1 MPPTNGAIIYLFGYS
16 GCGKLTIARAIQAQ
30 MDCIV
35 AHNHLIN
42 NVIFSLIDADGK
54 SRLPDAVWRNVK
66 RVRSAAFDTIR
77 DLAKPG
83 RTFVLTNTL
92 LDNDPE
98 DAEWFQDVV
107 QLARDRNA
115 FFLPVRLT
123 LSPEELARRVVS
135 PGRAEQFKEV
145 DPVAAMEKANQSQV
159 FQPKG
164 HDVLEMDITTMTA
177 EDAAGRI
184 VERLHHG
191 LARQTYG

>member
-1 MPPTNGAIIYLFGYS
+1 MPPINGAIIYLFGYS

-54 SRLPDAVWRNVK
+54 SKLPEAVWRNVK

-145 DPVAAMEKANQSQV
+145 DPVAAMKKANQSQV
-159 FQPKG
+159 LRPQG

-177 EDAAGRI
+177 EDVEGRI
-184 VERLHHG
+184 VERLRQG
-191 LARQTYG
+191 LMRQT

>member
-1 MPPTNGAIIYLFGYS
+1 
-16 GCGKLTIARAIQAQ
+16 
-30 MDCIV
+30 
-35 AHNHLIN
+35 
-42 NVIFSLIDADGK
+42 
-54 SRLPDAVWRNVK
+54 
-66 RVRSAAFDTIR
+66 VRSAAFDTIR

-135 PGRAEQFKEV
+135 PGRAEQFKEI
-145 DPVAAMEKANQSQV
+145 DPVAAIKKANQSQV
-159 FQPKG
+159 LRPQG

-177 EDAAGRI
+177 EDVAGRI
-184 VERLHHG
+184 VQILHQG
-191 LARQTYG
+191 LARQT

>member
-1 MPPTNGAIIYLFGYS
+1 
-16 GCGKLTIARAIQAQ
+16 

-54 SRLPDAVWRNVK
+54 SKLPEAVWRNVK

-123 LSPEELARRVVS
+123 DSHGRHIPECRRS
-135 PGRAEQFKEV
+135 LCEEDFGGRSCCS
-145 DPVAAMEKANQSQV
+145 AA
-159 FQPKG
+159 
-164 HDVLEMDITTMTA
+164 
-177 EDAAGRI
+177 
-184 VERLHHG
+184 G
-191 LARQTYG
+191 LARFEISPFVTTGVT

>member
-1 MPPTNGAIIYLFGYS
+1 MPPINGTIIYLFGYS
-16 GCGKLTIARAIQAQ
+16 GCGKLTIARAIQAR

-54 SRLPDAVWRNVK
+54 SKLPDAVWKNVK

-92 LDNDPE
+92 LDDDAE

-107 QLARDRNA
+107 RLARDRNA
-115 FFLPVRLT
+115 VFLPVRLT
-123 LSPEELARRVVS
+123 LSPEELARRVVF
-135 PGRAEQFKEV
+135 PGRAEQFKEI
-145 DPVAAMEKANQSQV
+145 DPVAAFKRASQSQV
-159 FQPKG
+159 LRPQG
-164 HDVLEMDITTMTA
+164 HDVLELDITTMTA
-177 EDAAGRI
+177 ETVAERI
-184 VERLHHG
+184 VERLNQAI
-191 LARQTYG
+191 ARYTSG

>member
-1 MPPTNGAIIYLFGYS
+1 MPPFNGAIIYLFGYS
-16 GCGKLTIARAIQAQ
+16 GCGKLTIARAIQAR

-35 AHNHLIN
+35 VHNHLIN
-42 NVIFSLIDADGK
+42 NVIFSLIDVDGK
-54 SRLPDAVWRNVK
+54 SKLSDAVWRNVK

-98 DAEWFQDVV
+98 DTEWFQDVV
-107 QLARDRNA
+107 QLARERNS

-145 DPVAAMEKANQSQV
+145 DPVAAMRKANDSQV
-159 FQPKG
+159 LRPPG
-164 HDVLEMDITTMTA
+164 HDVLEMNITTMTA
-177 EDAAGRI
+177 EDVAGHI
-184 VERLHHG
+184 VKRLHQG
-191 LARQTYG
+191 LARQN

>member
-1 MPPTNGAIIYLFGYS
+1 
-16 GCGKLTIARAIQAQ
+16 
-30 MDCIV
+30 V

-54 SRLPDAVWRNVK
+54 SKLPEAVWRNVK
-66 RVRSAAFDTIR
+66 RVRCAAFDTIR

-135 PGRAEQFKEV
+135 PGRAELFKEV
-145 DPVAAMEKANQSQV
+145 DPVAAIKKANQSQV
-159 FQPKG
+159 LRPHG

-177 EDAAGRI
+177 EDVAGSI
-184 VERLHHG
+184 VERLQRA
-191 LARQTYG
+191 LSRQT

>member
-1 MPPTNGAIIYLFGYS
+1 
-16 GCGKLTIARAIQAQ
+16 
-30 MDCIV
+30 
-35 AHNHLIN
+35 
-42 NVIFSLIDADGK
+42 
-54 SRLPDAVWRNVK
+54 LPAAVWRNVK

-83 RTFVLTNTL
+83 RIFVLTYTL
-92 LDNDPE
+92 LNNDPE
-98 DAEWFQDVV
+98 DVEWFQEVV

>member
-1 MPPTNGAIIYLFGYS
+1 MPPINGAIICLFGYS

-83 RTFVLTNTL
+83 RTFVLT
-92 LDNDPE
+92 
-98 DAEWFQDVV
+98 WFQEVV

-145 DPVAAMEKANQSQV
+145 DPVAAMKKANQSQV
-159 FQPKG
+159 LRPQG

-177 EDAAGRI
+177 EDVAGRI
-184 VERLHHG
+184 VERLRQG
-191 LARQTYG
+191 LMRQT